1 MDKIPIRKCI
11 AEMIGTAVLVL
22 VGCGTAVA
30 MGCAGASADSAY
42 VGTALAFGLAVVAMA
57 YSIGNV
63 SGCHI
68 NPAIS
73 LAMYIDGR
81 MSLAEM
87 ASYIF
92 AQCVG
97 AMLGALGIYAIA
109 GSGCGFGANGLPV
122 GVENPALAG
131 LVVETLLTFVFVL
144 TVLGVTSKKEHGA
157 VAGLAIGFALVAVHL
172 VGIRYTGTGV
182 NPARSLAPALLAGG
196 DALANLWV
204 FVIGPLAGG
213 ALAAICHRYL
223 AGEKE

>member
-1 MDKIPIRKCI
+1 MDKVPIRKCV

-42 VGTALAFGLAVVAMA
+42 VGTALAFGLAVIAMA

-81 MSLAEM
+81 MSLVEM
-87 ASYIF
+87 VSYMF

-97 AMLGALGIYAIA
+97 AMLGAFGIYAIA

-122 GVENPALAG
+122 SVETPALAG

-144 TVLGVTSKKEHGA
+144 TVLGVTSKKEHSA
-157 VAGLAIGFALVAVHL
+157 VAGLAIGLALVAVHL

-182 NPARSLAPALLAGG
+182 NPARSIAPALLAGG
-196 DALANLWV
+196 DALSNLWV
-204 FVIGPLAGG
+204 FIVGPLAGG
-213 ALAAICHRYL
+213 ALAALCHRYL
-223 AGEKE
+223 AADKK

>member
-1 MDKIPIRKCI
+1 
-11 AEMIGTAVLVL
+11 
-22 VGCGTAVA
+22 
-30 MGCAGASADSAY
+30 
-42 VGTALAFGLAVVAMA
+42 
-57 YSIGNV
+57 
-63 SGCHI
+63 
-68 NPAIS
+68 
-73 LAMYIDGR
+73 MYIDGR

-157 VAGLAIGFALVAVHL
+157 VAGLAIGLALVAVHL

-223 AGEKE
+223 TGEKE